1 MTRIQQVMT
10 TGELMALSLFM
21 RVCVKTLSLR
31 RTMRMLDR
39 MPMLAI
45 GPTPCDVFPT
55 DDQVRLAGVCLGKSL
70 TRSQYLRS
78 RHVSHV
84 VVIGVAGS
92 VDAFRAHAWVAP
104 FEEAPGDFVELQRFE
119 R

>member
-1 MTRIQQVMT
+1 MARVQQT
-10 TGELMALSLFM
+10 LNTGELMAWSLFM
-21 RVCVKTLSLR
+21 RICVKTMSLK

-39 MPMLAI
+39 LPMFAI
-45 GPTPCDVFPT
+45 GPAPDMVFPS
-55 DDQVRLAGVCLGKSL
+55 DSQVRLAGACLGRSL

-78 RHVSHV
+78 RHVAHV

>member
-1 MTRIQQVMT
+1 MGRIQRILN
-10 TGELMALSLFM
+10 TGELMAWSLFM
-21 RVCVKTLSLR
+21 RTCVKTISLK

-39 MPMLAI
+39 LPMLAI
-45 GPTPCDVFPT
+45 GPISDPPFPS
-55 DDQVRLAGVCLGKSL
+55 DNQVRLAGACLGRSL

>member
-1 MTRIQQVMT
+1 MARIQQTVN
-10 TGELMALSLFM
+10 TGELIAWSLVM
-21 RVCVKTLSLR
+21 RICVKSMSLK

-39 MPMLAI
+39 LPIFAV
-45 GPTPCDVFPT
+45 GPAPDTVFPS
-55 DDQVRLAGVCLGKSL
+55 DNQVRLAGACLGRSL

-78 RHVSHV
+78 RHVAHV

-92 VDAFRAHAWVAP
+92 VDGFRAHAWVAP
-104 FEEAPGDFVELQRFE
+104 FEEAPDDFVELQRFE